1 MNPMLQMLN
10 KNVMNAAPQANN
22 PVQMLQQF
30 NQFKQMMQGRNPE
43 QMINEL
49 IKQGK
54 MTPAQLEQLKQQAQE
69 ISRFLR

>member
-10 KNVMNAAPQANN
+10 KNVMNTAPQTNN

-30 NQFKQMMQGRNPE
+30 NQFKQLMQGRNPE

-69 ISRFLR
+69 ISRFLH

>member
-10 KNVMNAAPQANN
+10 KNVMNSAPQGNN
-22 PVQMLQQF
+22 PVMMLQQF
-30 NQFKQMMQGRNPE
+30 NQFRQMMQGRNPE

-69 ISRFLR
+69 LSRFLR